1 MRMPGHDASDCDR
14 HHCARI
20 PARYDVRIKSMG
32 ESMTKLF
39 VIAALVSAAL
49 LSAASAETPPAPAE
63 TNSPA
68 PVEAPTRPMVRNIGI
83 AEQGDAI
90 IVRQRKAE
98 PVPATDVP
106 AIRPEQ
112 K

>member
-1 MRMPGHDASDCDR
+1 
-14 HHCARI
+14 
-20 PARYDVRIKSMG
+20 
-32 ESMTKLF
+32 MTKLF

-49 LSAASAETPPAPAE
+49 LSAASAETTPPAPAE

-98 PVPATDVP
+98 PVPATNVP
-106 AIRPEQ
+106 AIKPEQ